1 MSDFQAIIDFSF
13 QLNKFVNIDL
23 FQRGLYQI
31 RLQLK
36 LPNCKVP
43 HRVEVLSNNTNNNN
57 GSSQQSHSKA
67 IKSAPKSS
75 RLKAD
80 FSNGNGNLTLSS
92 SSSSLTS
99 STTTTAKTNG
109 SSSKHSS
116 SSTSKKH
123 SSRPQKGSSSSSRA
137 VVVKYQLSSSDSF
150 SRPPPSGSILY
161 PGTVLPHSNTAIS
174 STFQIVYKNEEVQ
187 LNDAAPFR
195 VHLVLDAND
204 CREQVASKISF
215 LLVVELWFTEQ
226 EEEEEEVMAIGGRR
240 NGPLEQP
247 QLPAGQQS
255 PVAAAPRPV
264 PCAVTLTVHAALV
277 TLCAPS
283 SSLGSASAAAAA
295 ATAETPML
303 INGGECP
310 SSESASSSEKGS
322 SGSNTSTSAAWLS
335 SLVSKSELMKEEKR
349 MQENGGG
356 SAAAAAAGGGAS
368 SSTKSSLLVRR
379 LQLAQ
384 WRLVSLMGESLVTLR
399 RKVDE
404 YYKLLPPWQQARIHL
419 HSLLVDITE
428 DSTQQLSELSR
439 NCLRRLTEQAESGG
453 GSGSVGGDQ
462 SEETMLATVQR
473 DIAAL
478 CSLTA
483 DQWSRLLR
491 LASHSERINQH
502 LAKRHHLSRIRRF
515 AEGFF
520 TAELP
525 RSDLY
530 ALTDETSA
538 RWAELSE
545 AVRKSAYLARL
556 PPCSVE
562 CLPMDGDASTLP
574 VIFEQQYESMSST
587 EEVAVISR
595 RRSFLRL
602 EALALNGNSGNSS
615 VSKHSL
621 SSPTSSSTTSTST
634 SSNSSSNKNNIR
646 SLLSKLNYVANGA
659 DKSAAQEIQ
668 LMEDKTVAVTTSSTT
683 ANSSA
688 AIDLLGLYGTDLFA
702 EGDGKGGE
710 GGQLYNPS
718 PTTADSLSVN
728 RRIKL
733 LNSLLYRKEHLLKSS
748 YSKLYSY
755 SERKQ
760 QKEQFMRTAATASA
774 LAFSLHFPQPNFPT
788 VPNHRSITLTD
799 ETGKDSGTQ
808 SWPNLTQQQQQQ
820 HKSTSSS
827 SRIGKSKS
835 DSVSLTDDQ
844 VMRSGGAALT
854 TATSLRSLNSGG
866 NGAGGAVMRNLTPT
880 FQGTMYFPKPP
891 KEFASI
897 DEPTEEVDVKAIPRA
912 AGNKSVSSKQP
923 QITLSSE
930 HSDDHHHQHQHHPP
944 HPHPHPHHHANGQAI
959 TSSSTPSAGAE
970 ALLLLHSLDSLKLKG
985 SSSCQDLTER
995 LEREKARVEKAKA
1008 KLENVVAAAKA
1019 GNQAGA
1025 STAGAIQQSKDDAYL
1040 NSSSSTRQQHQQQQ
1054 QLISISSST
1063 STDVNKFTF
1072 LELLRSDHCLLC
1084 SGSLS
1089 ARQGGWPATVN
1100 SAKVQAA
1107 VDSNHH
1113 SWPCVCTTADQ
1124 QKQQQQQQQ
1133 QHQQKKKAK
1142 AKHQQQQQQSVEAA
1156 SSQSSVSTVPP
1167 ASSPANSSTDAAAST
1182 SQVRRLSAT
1191 ASGTADLLSFLTAKE
1206 AFRNGQPLLRDKSL
1220 LFYSDFHTLASR
1232 IPYFQCDP
1240 DFRAFNSHKDLHLI
1254 VCVHGLD
1261 GNSAD
1266 LRLVRTY
1273 LELGLETLTSRL
1285 VAEID
1290 TYVAAYCLKPARI
1303 SFIGHSLGNII
1314 IRSAISRHDF
1324 IRRWGSKMHTF
1335 LSLSGP
1341 HLGLAYNRSGLV
1353 NMGLW
1358 FIQKFKKSASLTQ
1371 LSMKDAPNI
1380 RQTFLYQLSTKPGLE
1395 HFRHVLLCG
1404 SSQDYYV
1411 PIHSAHIELCNA
1423 ALADS
1428 SDNGVCY
1435 REMANNILERLLS
1448 RSNLNIVRYDVHHA
1462 LSSNANSLIG
1472 RAAHIAVLDSE
1483 LFIEKFMVVV
1493 GLKYFV

>member
-1 MSDFQAIIDFSF
+1 M
-13 QLNKFVNIDL
+13 
-23 FQRGLYQI
+23 
-31 RLQLK
+31 
-36 LPNCKVP
+36 P

-215 LLVVELWFTEQ
+215 LLAVELWFTEQ
-226 EEEEEEVMAIGGRR
+226 EEEEEVMAIGGGGGMVHSNSPSFLLASSR
-240 NGPLEQP
+240 
-247 QLPAGQQS
+247 QLQLHLDLCRGLHYNL
-255 PVAAAPRPV
+255 PVIFDYFHLS
-264 PCAVTLTVHAALV
+264 AVTLTVHAALV

-295 ATAETPML
+295 AAAGGETPML

-322 SGSNTSTSAAWLS
+322 SGSSTSTSAAWLS

-356 SAAAAAAGGGAS
+356 SAAAAAAAGAS

-439 NCLRRLTEQAESGG
+439 NCLRRLTEQAESEGGASAARNSLPSFLEGG
-453 GSGSVGGDQ
+453 GGGDQ

-602 EALALNGNSGNSS
+602 EALALNGNSGSGS

-646 SLLSKLNYVANGA
+646 TLLTKLNYVVTADGKQQKQQKQQQQQQQEVVVFQANGA

-668 LMEDKTVAVTTSSTT
+668 LVEDKTVAVTTSSTT

-733 LNSLLYRKEHLLKSS
+733 LNSLLYRKEHLLKSR

-774 LAFSLHFPQPNFPT
+774 LAFSLHFPQPNFSA
-788 VPNHRSITLTD
+788 VPNHKSITLTD
-799 ETGKDSGTQ
+799 GTGKDSGTQ

-820 HKSTSSS
+820 QQLVSAAKTPKDSAAKGLSKSPSSS

-835 DSVSLTDDQ
+835 DSMSLTDDQ

-912 AGNKSVSSKQP
+912 AGSKSVSSKQP
-923 QITLSSE
+923 QITVSSE
-930 HSDDHHHQHQHHPP
+930 HSDEHHHHQHHP
-944 HPHPHPHHHANGQAI
+944 PHPHHHANGQAI
-959 TSSSTPSAGAE
+959 TSNSTPSAGAE

-1025 STAGAIQQSKDDAYL
+1025 STAAAMQKSKDDAYL
-1040 NSSSSTRQQHQQQQ
+1040 NSSTSSTRQQHQQQQQ

-1089 ARQGGWPATVN
+1089 ARQGGWPAAVN
-1100 SAKVQAA
+1100 SAKVPA

-1133 QHQQKKKAK
+1133 HHQQKKKAK
-1142 AKHQQQQQQSVEAA
+1142 AKHQQQQQSVEAA
-1156 SSQSSVSTVPP
+1156 SSQSSASTAPP
-1167 ASSPANSSTDAAAST
+1167 VSSPANSSTDASA

-1240 DFRAFNSHKDLHLI
+1240 DFRAFK
-1254 VCVHGLD
+1254 
-1261 GNSAD
+1261 
-1266 LRLVRTY
+1266 
-1273 LELGLETLTSRL
+1273 
-1285 VAEID
+1285 
-1290 TYVAAYCLKPARI
+1290 
-1303 SFIGHSLGNII
+1303 
-1314 IRSAISRHDF
+1314 
-1324 IRRWGSKMHTF
+1324 
-1335 LSLSGP
+1335 
-1341 HLGLAYNRSGLV
+1341 
-1353 NMGLW
+1353 
-1358 FIQKFKKSASLTQ
+1358 
-1371 LSMKDAPNI
+1371 
-1380 RQTFLYQLSTKPGLE
+1380 
-1395 HFRHVLLCG
+1395 
-1404 SSQDYYV
+1404 
-1411 PIHSAHIELCNA
+1411 
-1423 ALADS
+1423 
-1428 SDNGVCY
+1428 
-1435 REMANNILERLLS
+1435 
-1448 RSNLNIVRYDVHHA
+1448 
-1462 LSSNANSLIG
+1462 
-1472 RAAHIAVLDSE
+1472 
-1483 LFIEKFMVVV
+1483 
-1493 GLKYFV
+1493 